1 MKTLSNY
8 LMVTGGNVTGLT
20 DQLVSE
26 GWIERIGDP
35 EDRRAM
41 IVRLTP
47 QGKSEFKR
55 MAVEHEKWLEELL
68 AKLSAQDIGELYQM
82 LGKLRVALAHQI
94 PN

>member
-26 GWIERIGDP
+26 GWIERTEDP

-47 QGKSEFKR
+47 KGKVEFKR
-55 MAVEHEKWLEELL
+55 MAIEHEHWLEELL
-68 AKLSAQDIGELYQM
+68 AKLSAQDIGELYQV
-82 LGKLRVALAHQI
+82 LGKLRVALTQ
-94 PN
+94 

>member
-26 GWIERIGDP
+26 GWIERTDDP

-41 IVRLTP
+41 IIRLTP

-55 MAVEHEKWLEELL
+55 MAIQHEQWLEELL
-68 AKLSAQDIGELYQM
+68 GKLSTQDIGELYQM
-82 LGKLRVALAHQI
+82 LGKLRVALAQ
-94 PN
+94 